1 MGEIIKVSKCELTA
15 CDEHAKRIEE
25 QNVKLVALRKK
36 QIYDSLKESTLLRI
50 KTAKNISNWI
60 QMLSDKIFNPQT
72 VDEMD
77 LNKAIAL
84 FKYVNNI
91 NLKVLSESN
100 RLEEV
105 LGKYIESGVMDV
117 ADRISKQGDV
127 VSEREQIKHEI
138 FSKLNKMF
146 KDSVSDADIVNV
158 DSEPSGLTPEEQ
170 IELENAEQNFAD
182 NLASVDSEIEVDLTI
197 LDDDEKDET

>member
-15 CDEHAKRIEE
+15 SDEHTKRIEE
-25 QNVKLVALRKK
+25 QNVRLVALRKK

-72 VDEMD
+72 VEEMD

-105 LGKYIESGVMDV
+105 LGKYIESGVMD
-117 ADRISKQGDV
+117 AAARIGKQGDV
-127 VSEREQIKHEI
+127 INERERIKHEI

-146 KDSVSDADIVNV
+146 KDSVSDVDVVNV
-158 DSEPSGLTPEEQ
+158 DAEPSGLTPEEQ
-170 IELENAEQNFAD
+170 TELDNAEKSFAD
-182 NLASVDSEIEVDLTI
+182 NLASIDSEVEVDLTI
-197 LDDDEKDET
+197 LDDEEDES

>member
-15 CDEHAKRIEE
+15 SDEHAKRIEE

-36 QIYDSLKESTLLRI
+36 QIYDSFKESTLLRI

-72 VDEMD
+72 VEEMD

-105 LGKYIESGVMDV
+105 LGKYIESGVMD
-117 ADRISKQGDV
+117 AAARIGKQGDV
-127 VSEREQIKHEI
+127 TNERERIKHEI

-146 KDSVSDADIVNV
+146 KDSVSDVDVVNV
-158 DSEPSGLTPEEQ
+158 DAEPSGLTPEEQ
-170 IELENAEQNFAD
+170 TELDNAEKNFAD
-182 NLASVDSEIEVDLTI
+182 NLASIDSEVEVDLSI
-197 LDDDEKDET
+197 LDDEEDES

>member
-15 CDEHAKRIEE
+15 SDEHAKRIEE

-72 VDEMD
+72 VEEMD

-127 VSEREQIKHEI
+127 ISEREQIKHEI

-170 IELENAEQNFAD
+170 IELDNAEQTFAD
-182 NLASVDSEIEVDLTI
+182 NLASVDSEIEVDLSI
-197 LDDDEKDET
+197 LDDEKDES

>member
-15 CDEHAKRIEE
+15 SDEHAKRIEE

-72 VDEMD
+72 VADMD

-138 FSKLNKMF
+138 LSKLNKMF

-197 LDDDEKDET
+197 LDDDEKDES

>member
-15 CDEHAKRIEE
+15 SDEHAKRIEE

-72 VDEMD
+72 VEEMD

-105 LGKYIESGVMDV
+105 LGKYIESGVMD
-117 ADRISKQGDV
+117 AAARIGKQGDV
-127 VSEREQIKHEI
+127 TTERERIKHEI

-146 KDSVSDADIVNV
+146 KDSVSDVDVVNV
-158 DSEPSGLTPEEQ
+158 DAEPSGLTPEEQ
-170 IELENAEQNFAD
+170 TELDNAEKSFAE
-182 NLASVDSEIEVDLTI
+182 NLASVDSEVEVDLSI
-197 LDDDEKDET
+197 LDDEEDES

>member
-15 CDEHAKRIEE
+15 SDEHTKRIEE
-25 QNVKLVALRKK
+25 QNVRLVALRKK

-72 VDEMD
+72 VEEMD

-105 LGKYIESGVMDV
+105 LGKYIESGVMD
-117 ADRISKQGDV
+117 AAARIGKQGDV
-127 VSEREQIKHEI
+127 TNERERIKHEI

-146 KDSVSDADIVNV
+146 KDSVSDADVVNV
-158 DSEPSGLTPEEQ
+158 DAEPSGLTPEEQ
-170 IELENAEQNFAD
+170 TELDNAEKSFAD
-182 NLASVDSEIEVDLTI
+182 NLASVDSEIEVDLSI
-197 LDDDEKDET
+197 LDDEEDES

>member
-15 CDEHAKRIEE
+15 SDEHAKRIEE

-72 VDEMD
+72 VADMD

-117 ADRISKQGDV
+117 ADRIAKQGDV

-146 KDSVSDADIVNV
+146 KDSVSDADVVNV
-158 DSEPSGLTPEEQ
+158 DAEPSGLTPEEQ

-197 LDDDEKDET
+197 LDDDEKDES

>member
-15 CDEHAKRIEE
+15 SDEHTKRIEE
-25 QNVKLVALRKK
+25 QNVRLVALRKK

-72 VDEMD
+72 VEEMD

-105 LGKYIESGVMDV
+105 LGKYIESGVMD
-117 ADRISKQGDV
+117 AAARIGKQGDATN
-127 VSEREQIKHEI
+127 ERERIKHEI

-146 KDSVSDADIVNV
+146 KESVSDVDVVNV
-158 DSEPSGLTPEEQ
+158 DAEPSGLTPEEQ
-170 IELENAEQNFAD
+170 TELDNAEKNFAD
-182 NLASVDSEIEVDLTI
+182 NLASIDSEVEVDLSI
-197 LDDDEKDET
+197 LDDEEDES

>member
-15 CDEHAKRIEE
+15 SDEHAKRIEE

-72 VDEMD
+72 VEEMD

-105 LGKYIESGVMDV
+105 LGKYIESGVMD
-117 ADRISKQGDV
+117 AAARIGKQGDV
-127 VSEREQIKHEI
+127 TNERERIKHEI

-146 KDSVSDADIVNV
+146 KDSVSDVDVVNV
-158 DSEPSGLTPEEQ
+158 DAEPSGLTPEEQ
-170 IELENAEQNFAD
+170 TELDNAEKNFAD
-182 NLASVDSEIEVDLTI
+182 NLASIDSEVEVDLSI
-197 LDDDEKDET
+197 LDDEEDES

>member
-15 CDEHAKRIEE
+15 SDEHTKRIEE
-25 QNVKLVALRKK
+25 QNVRLVALRKK

-72 VDEMD
+72 VEEMD

-105 LGKYIESGVMDV
+105 LGKYIESGVMD
-117 ADRISKQGDV
+117 AAARIGKQGDV
-127 VSEREQIKHEI
+127 INERERIKHEI

-146 KDSVSDADIVNV
+146 KESVSDVDVVNV
-158 DSEPSGLTPEEQ
+158 DAEPSGLTPEEQ
-170 IELENAEQNFAD
+170 TELDNAEKNFAD
-182 NLASVDSEIEVDLTI
+182 NLASIDSEVEVDLSI
-197 LDDDEKDET
+197 LDDEEDES

>member
-15 CDEHAKRIEE
+15 SDEHAKRIEE

-117 ADRISKQGDV
+117 ADRIVKQGDV
-127 VSEREQIKHEI
+127 VSERERIKHEI

-146 KDSVSDADIVNV
+146 KDSVSDADVVNV
-158 DSEPSGLTPEEQ
+158 DAEPSGLTPEEQ

-197 LDDDEKDET
+197 LDDDEKDES

>member
-15 CDEHAKRIEE
+15 SDEHAKRIEE

-72 VDEMD
+72 VEEMD

-105 LGKYIESGVMDV
+105 LGKYIESGVMD
-117 ADRISKQGDV
+117 AAARIGKQGDPAT
-127 VSEREQIKHEI
+127 EREKIKHEI

-146 KDSVSDADIVNV
+146 KDSVSDADVVNV
-158 DSEPSGLTPEEQ
+158 DTEPSGLTPEEQ
-170 IELENAEQNFAD
+170 TELDNAEKSFAD
-182 NLASVDSEIEVDLTI
+182 NLASIDSEVEVDLTI
-197 LDDDEKDET
+197 LDDEEDES

>member
-15 CDEHAKRIEE
+15 SDEHTKRIEE
-25 QNVKLVALRKK
+25 QNVRLVALRKK

-72 VDEMD
+72 VEEMD

-105 LGKYIESGVMDV
+105 LGKYIESGVMD
-117 ADRISKQGDV
+117 AAARIGKQGDV
-127 VSEREQIKHEI
+127 TNERERIKHEI

-146 KDSVSDADIVNV
+146 KDSVSDVDVVNV
-158 DSEPSGLTPEEQ
+158 DAEPSGLTPEEQ
-170 IELENAEQNFAD
+170 TELDNAEKNFAD
-182 NLASVDSEIEVDLTI
+182 NLASIDSEVEVDLSI
-197 LDDDEKDET
+197 LDDEEDES

>member
-15 CDEHAKRIEE
+15 SDEHTKRIEE
-25 QNVKLVALRKK
+25 QNVRLVALRKK

-72 VDEMD
+72 VEEMD

-105 LGKYIESGVMDV
+105 LGKYIESGVMD
-117 ADRISKQGDV
+117 AAARIGKQGDV
-127 VSEREQIKHEI
+127 INERERIKHEI

-146 KDSVSDADIVNV
+146 KDSVSDVDVVNV
-158 DSEPSGLTPEEQ
+158 DAEPSGLTPEEQ
-170 IELENAEQNFAD
+170 TELDNAEKSFAD
-182 NLASVDSEIEVDLTI
+182 NLASIDSEVEVDLSI
-197 LDDDEKDET
+197 LDDEEDES

>member
-15 CDEHAKRIEE
+15 SDEHAKRIEE

-170 IELENAEQNFAD
+170 IELDNAEQNFAD

>member
-15 CDEHAKRIEE
+15 SDEYTKRIEE
-25 QNVKLVALRKK
+25 QNVRLVALRKK

-72 VDEMD
+72 VEEMD

-105 LGKYIESGVMDV
+105 LGKYIESGVMD
-117 ADRISKQGDV
+117 AAARIGKQGDATN
-127 VSEREQIKHEI
+127 ERERIKHEI

-146 KDSVSDADIVNV
+146 KESVSDVDVVNV
-158 DSEPSGLTPEEQ
+158 DAEPSGLTPEEQ
-170 IELENAEQNFAD
+170 TELDNAEKNFAD
-182 NLASVDSEIEVDLTI
+182 NLASIDSEVEVDLSI
-197 LDDDEKDET
+197 LDDEEDES

>member
-15 CDEHAKRIEE
+15 SDEHAKRIEE

-72 VDEMD
+72 VEEMD

-105 LGKYIESGVMDV
+105 LGKYIESGVMD
-117 ADRISKQGDV
+117 AAARIGKQGDV
-127 VSEREQIKHEI
+127 ANERERIKHEI

-146 KDSVSDADIVNV
+146 KDSVSDVDVVNV
-158 DSEPSGLTPEEQ
+158 DAEPSGLTPEEQ
-170 IELENAEQNFAD
+170 TELDNAEKSFAD
-182 NLASVDSEIEVDLTI
+182 NLASIDSEVEVDLTI
-197 LDDDEKDET
+197 LDDEEDES

>member
-15 CDEHAKRIEE
+15 SDEHTKRIEE
-25 QNVKLVALRKK
+25 QNVRLVALRKK

-72 VDEMD
+72 VEEMD

-105 LGKYIESGVMDV
+105 LGKYIESGVMD
-117 ADRISKQGDV
+117 AAARIGKQGDATN
-127 VSEREQIKHEI
+127 ERERIKHEI

-146 KDSVSDADIVNV
+146 KESVSDADVVNV
-158 DSEPSGLTPEEQ
+158 DAEPSGLTPEEQ
-170 IELENAEQNFAD
+170 TELDNAEKNFAD
-182 NLASVDSEIEVDLTI
+182 NLASIDSEVEVDLSI
-197 LDDDEKDET
+197 LDDEEDES

>member
-15 CDEHAKRIEE
+15 SDEHAKRIEE

-72 VDEMD
+72 VEEMD

-105 LGKYIESGVMDV
+105 LGKYIESGVMD
-117 ADRISKQGDV
+117 AAARIGKQGDV
-127 VSEREQIKHEI
+127 TNERERIKHEI

-146 KDSVSDADIVNV
+146 KDSVSDVDVVNV
-158 DSEPSGLTPEEQ
+158 DAEPSGLTPEEQ
-170 IELENAEQNFAD
+170 TELDNAEKNFAD
-182 NLASVDSEIEVDLTI
+182 NLASIDSEIEVDLSI
-197 LDDDEKDET
+197 LDDEEDES

>member
-15 CDEHAKRIEE
+15 SDEHAKRIEE

-72 VDEMD
+72 VEEMD

-105 LGKYIESGVMDV
+105 LGKYIESGVMD
-117 ADRISKQGDV
+117 AAARIGKQGDAAT
-127 VSEREQIKHEI
+127 EREKIKHEI

-146 KDSVSDADIVNV
+146 KDSVSDADVVNV
-158 DSEPSGLTPEEQ
+158 DTEPSGLTPEEQ
-170 IELENAEQNFAD
+170 TELDNAEKSFAD
-182 NLASVDSEIEVDLTI
+182 NLASIDSEVEVDLTI
-197 LDDDEKDET
+197 LDDDEEDES

>member
-15 CDEHAKRIEE
+15 SDEYTKRIEE
-25 QNVKLVALRKK
+25 QNVRLVALRKK

-72 VDEMD
+72 VEEMD

-105 LGKYIESGVMDV
+105 LGKYIESGVMD
-117 ADRISKQGDV
+117 AAARIGKQGDV
-127 VSEREQIKHEI
+127 TNERERIKHEI

-146 KDSVSDADIVNV
+146 KDSVSDVDVVNV
-158 DSEPSGLTPEEQ
+158 DAEPSGLTPEEQ
-170 IELENAEQNFAD
+170 TELDNAEKNFAD
-182 NLASVDSEIEVDLTI
+182 NLASIDSEVEVDLTI
-197 LDDDEKDET
+197 LDDEEDES

>member
-15 CDEHAKRIEE
+15 SDEHTKRIEE
-25 QNVKLVALRKK
+25 QNVRLVALRKK

-72 VDEMD
+72 VEDMD

-105 LGKYIESGVMDV
+105 LGKYIESGVMDA
-117 ADRISKQGDV
+117 ADRIGKQGDAV
-127 VSEREQIKHEI
+127 TEREKIKHEI

-158 DSEPSGLTPEEQ
+158 NAEPSGLTPEEQ
-170 IELENAEQNFAD
+170 TELDNAEQNFAD

-197 LDDDEKDET
+197 LDDEEDES

>member
-15 CDEHAKRIEE
+15 SDEHAKRIEE

-117 ADRISKQGDV
+117 ADRIGKQGDI

-170 IELENAEQNFAD
+170 IELDNAEQNFAD

>member
-15 CDEHAKRIEE
+15 SDEHTKRIEE
-25 QNVKLVALRKK
+25 QNVRLVALRKK

-72 VDEMD
+72 VEEMD

-105 LGKYIESGVMDV
+105 LGKYIESGVMD
-117 ADRISKQGDV
+117 AAARIGKQGDV
-127 VSEREQIKHEI
+127 INERERIKHEI

-146 KDSVSDADIVNV
+146 KDSVSDVDVVNV
-158 DSEPSGLTPEEQ
+158 DAEPSGLTPEEQ
-170 IELENAEQNFAD
+170 TELDNAEKNFAD
-182 NLASVDSEIEVDLTI
+182 NLASIDSEVEVDLTI
-197 LDDDEKDET
+197 LDDEEDES